1 MNDLAK
7 KLLESIEKPTFV
19 KNKAGTY
26 IGCNTAFEKFL
37 GISKGKILGQT
48 AFEIAPTSLAN
59 IYSAADAAL
68 FATHSSQIYRS
79 VVSTPLS
86 PEQAIVFHKR
96 IFLGELD
103 EVRGFIGIVNIA
115 PPYGDPTSENLKT
128 GNSIVNL
135 TIREISALELL
146 AKGLTTKEIAKI
158 MLISNFTANDHMKS
172 IFLKLGAN
180 SRVTALL
187 TAQMLG
193 LV

>member
-7 KLLESIEKPTFV
+7 KLLELIETPIFV
-19 KNKAGTY
+19 KNKAGTC

-37 GISKGKILGQT
+37 GISESKILGHT
-48 AFEIAPTSLAN
+48 AFGIAATSFAN
-59 IYSAADAAL
+59 MYAAADAAL

-103 EVRGFIGIVNIA
+103 EVRGYIVIVNIE
-115 PPYGDPTSENLKT
+115 PPSGDPTSENLKT

-135 TIREISALELL
+135 TIREISALELM

-158 MLISNFTANDHMKS
+158 LLISNFTANDHMKS
-172 IFLKLGAN
+172 IFLKLGVN

-187 TAQMLG
+187 TAQRLG